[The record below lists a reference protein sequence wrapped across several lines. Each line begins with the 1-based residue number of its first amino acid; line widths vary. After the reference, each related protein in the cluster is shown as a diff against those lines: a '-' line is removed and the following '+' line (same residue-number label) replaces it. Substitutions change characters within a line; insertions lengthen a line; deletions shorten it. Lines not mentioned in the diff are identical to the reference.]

1 MSKPKELHFYD
12 DLSTLSR
19 EQYLSHFQ
27 QKNKVIGTTPQSYT
41 KAHHKDFKNIPE
53 KVFNDTPD
61 VKLIYIVRDPFER
74 MLSHVLENHY
84 GDSPE
89 RSKNNMDTDHYWKT
103 SLYYYQ
109 ISEYLKF
116 FEKSQIHVLTLED
129 LKENRLKELNKIF
142 SFLGLKE
149 LTDNNQFNYVK
160 NDASSKQIPNFIKSQ
175 YWFRI
180 MQKANKNLA
189 EKIAYKLANSVYK
202 KYLKK
207 PELSE
212 IINQDIVDTVKKDAL
227 EFKKTFN
234 IDISKWNLSP
244 DLSE

>member
-1 MSKPKELHFYD
+1 
-12 DLSTLSR
+12 
-19 EQYLSHFQ
+19 
-27 QKNKVIGTTPQSYT
+27 
-41 KAHHKDFKNIPE
+41 
-53 KVFNDTPD
+53 
-61 VKLIYIVRDPFER
+61 
-74 MLSHVLENHY
+74 
-84 GDSPE
+84 
-89 RSKNNMDTDHYWKT
+89 
-103 SLYYYQ
+103 
-109 ISEYLKF
+109 
-116 FEKSQIHVLTLED
+116 LTLED